1 VETGG
6 KPIWA
11 RWQLREDDGLDVV
24 ATYGEG
30 GGYVVRELSFDSLED
45 AVEALGPSFAD
56 VVTRVREAGG
66 RAGRWR
72 P

>member
-1 VETGG
+1 MATEG

-11 RWQLREDDGLDVV
+11 RWEVRDDGGLDVV

-30 GGYVVRELSFDSLED
+30 GSYVSRELAFDSLE
-45 AVEALGPSFAD
+45 EATATLGPSFA
-56 VVTRVREAGG
+56 VVVSRVMKAGHK
-66 RAGRWR
+66 AGRWR